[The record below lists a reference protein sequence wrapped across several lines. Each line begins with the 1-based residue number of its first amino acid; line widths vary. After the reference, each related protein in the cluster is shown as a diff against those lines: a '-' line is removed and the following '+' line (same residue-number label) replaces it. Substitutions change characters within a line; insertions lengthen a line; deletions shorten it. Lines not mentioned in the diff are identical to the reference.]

1 MNHFFNLYNQGFI
14 RTAVATVQVRVADPA
29 FNVTQ
34 TVELARQAAAEHAV
48 LTVFPELNLSAYSNQ
63 DLFRQQ
69 ALLATTE
76 NEIKRLLKE
85 TATMETILVVGAPV
99 AIGGQLYNCA
109 LVTYHGQIL
118 GIVPKSY
125 LPNFRQLSESRQ
137 FRPGYFAMDKTVTYC
152 GQTNIPFGTDLLFKV
167 TNIPDFTFAVEI
179 CEDLQVPVPPSSLAA
194 LAGATVIAN
203 LSASGAA
210 VDRVAQRHALIAN
223 QSARCRAAYLCAEAG
238 LGESTTDLAW
248 DGHALIYENGQLLAE
263 AKPFAQNS
271 QLVFAEID
279 LDLLR
284 QERMQINIF
293 AENAHRLQKQL
304 LYRTIEC
311 EVTLPPGKLLL
322 QRTYER
328 FPYVPAGQKERHRR
342 CRETFAIQV
351 QGLVKRLLATGIKQ
365 IIVGVSGGLD
375 STWALLVAAKA
386 VDQLGLPRTSI
397 RAFTMPGFAT
407 SSRTKEN
414 SWRLIQALGV
424 SGEELDIRPGSLQM
438 LKDIGHPAA
447 GGEEVYD
454 TTYENVQAGQ
464 RTALLFRLA
473 NRHRGLVLGTGD
485 LSEIALGWTTYGVG
499 DHMSHYNV
507 NAGVPK
513 TLIQHLIYWYANLD
527 QGEEEI
533 NRILLDILNTDISPE
548 LVPGTDQKGQPIQRT
563 EDFIGP
569 YELQDFNLYYLTQL
583 GYRPGKV
590 AFLAY
595 HAWRDKTAGQWPDT
609 PENMRTEYTFS
620 EIKQWLQVFCRRFYG
635 NSQFKRSAM
644 PDGPQVGPG
653 SSLSPR
659 GGWRAPTDAVATVWL
674 NELQRIPNTDTEEPS
689 EDS

>member
-76 NEIKRLLKE
+76 NEIKVTQRN
-85 TATMETILVVGAPV
+85 GSHGNHPGCGSPV

-263 AKPFAQNS
+263 AKPFAKIPS
-271 QLVFAEID
+271 LF
-279 LDLLR
+279 
-284 QERMQINIF
+284 
-293 AENAHRLQKQL
+293 
-304 LYRTIEC
+304 
-311 EVTLPPGKLLL
+311 
-322 QRTYER
+322 
-328 FPYVPAGQKERHRR
+328 
-342 CRETFAIQV
+342 
-351 QGLVKRLLATGIKQ
+351 
-365 IIVGVSGGLD
+365 
-375 STWALLVAAKA
+375 
-386 VDQLGLPRTSI
+386 LPR
-397 RAFTMPGFAT
+397 
-407 SSRTKEN
+407 
-414 SWRLIQALGV
+414 LI
-424 SGEELDIRPGSLQM
+424 
-438 LKDIGHPAA
+438 
-447 GGEEVYD
+447 
-454 TTYENVQAGQ
+454 
-464 RTALLFRLA
+464 
-473 NRHRGLVLGTGD
+473 
-485 LSEIALGWTTYGVG
+485 
-499 DHMSHYNV
+499 
-507 NAGVPK
+507 
-513 TLIQHLIYWYANLD
+513 
-527 QGEEEI
+527 
-533 NRILLDILNTDISPE
+533 
-548 LVPGTDQKGQPIQRT
+548 
-563 EDFIGP
+563 
-569 YELQDFNLYYLTQL
+569 
-583 GYRPGKV
+583 
-590 AFLAY
+590 
-595 HAWRDKTAGQWPDT
+595 
-609 PENMRTEYTFS
+609 
-620 EIKQWLQVFCRRFYG
+620 
-635 NSQFKRSAM
+635 
-644 PDGPQVGPG
+644 
-653 SSLSPR
+653 
-659 GGWRAPTDAVATVWL
+659 
-674 NELQRIPNTDTEEPS
+674 
-689 EDS
+689 